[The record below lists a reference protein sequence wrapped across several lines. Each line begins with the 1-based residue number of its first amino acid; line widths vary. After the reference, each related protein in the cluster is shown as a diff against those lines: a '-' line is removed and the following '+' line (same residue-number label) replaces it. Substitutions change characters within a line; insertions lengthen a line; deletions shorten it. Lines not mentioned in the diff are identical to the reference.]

1 MGSVTVRYFCY
12 GCLFTSAAWTLLLFI
27 YFNFSEV
34 TQPLKNVPIKGSG
47 PHGPFPKKFYP
58 RFTRGPS
65 QVLESQFKANKIDDV
80 IDNHVEDPE
89 RGKVKFSSELGKC
102 TWFLLAMCQ
111 SISSLEV
118 QIFFKSCIVQRTRH
132 VTLFCTDIFCS
143 WTSWGPVIF
152 ADKIGCYILFC
163 SVLTSVFYEDFGET
177 MRSRIGEGGGERGEG
192 RKEEKLSG

>member
-65 QVLESQFKANKIDDV
+65 LESQFKANKIDDM

-89 RGKVKFSSELGKC
+89 RGNVKFSSELGKC
-102 TWFLLAMCQ
+102 TWYLLAMCRN
-111 SISSLEV
+111 ISSLEV
-118 QIFFKSCIVQRTRH
+118 QIFFKSRIVQRTRH
-132 VTLFCTDIFCS
+132 VTFFCTDVFCS

-152 ADKIGCYILFC
+152 ADKVRSYILFC
-163 SVLTSVFYEDFGET
+163 SVLTSIFYEDFGET
-177 MRSRIGEGGGERGEG
+177 MRSRIGGRWERAE
-192 RKEEKLSG
+192 RKKN